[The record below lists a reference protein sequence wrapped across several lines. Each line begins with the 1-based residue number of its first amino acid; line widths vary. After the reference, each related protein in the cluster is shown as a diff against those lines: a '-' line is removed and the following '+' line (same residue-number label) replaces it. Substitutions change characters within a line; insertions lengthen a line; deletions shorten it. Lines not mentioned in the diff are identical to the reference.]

1 MYNSSFISIR
11 DLFQAEFQ
19 INVGERFVRGLC
31 SCFVSS
37 CAGCRVCGA
46 CTARA
51 VSRPSTHHG
60 ERASNSSWFQLAC
73 GRSNQAHARCPGS
86 LHPPSELQLALGPGA
101 GTRPHPKSAA
111 RRERVVQHTIQHK
124 QVNGTALLQPR
135 HLWSARGSPRRKQVG
150 RTKQTS
156 CTLQHDNTVS
166 SIDFN
171 RLNSSTLLVNF
182 LPSLSCCSRID

>member
-1 MYNSSFISIR
+1 MYNSSFISIG

-86 LHPPSELQLALGPGA
+86 LHPPSELQLSILPASCSSHSAQAQGPGHIPNQQHA
-101 GTRPHPKSAA
+101 GSVWCSIR
-111 RRERVVQHTIQHK
+111 
-124 QVNGTALLQPR
+124 
-135 HLWSARGSPRRKQVG
+135 
-150 RTKQTS
+150 
-156 CTLQHDNTVS
+156 S
-166 SIDFN
+166 SIS
-171 RLNSSTLLVNF
+171 RLTGQR
-182 LPSLSCCSRID
+182 CCSPGISGRLVAVHDASK